1 MPQAAREIKV
11 EGEWNLNNLTVSGLQ
26 AWKKV
31 LELTRPVNE
40 SRELWLKLGHNEF
53 IVGNFT
59 PDGHFPIW
67 STRLT
72 DSTDSRSR
80 IRTKQHPDCW
90 EFVSNWAKNHDGGVF
105 FIPTQPIGYPLKSAI
120 AVSDDIAAELD
131 EGTPI
136 AQLRIIKEFVTIS
149 GLEPAYIIHSGS
161 KSYHP
166 HWKATEHLPIEQTIY
181 LRQLVCIALN
191 SDSAIA
197 NPHQPMRMAGFFR
210 REKSREQTLEYWSE
224 SRYSYEELIEGI
236 KTYFAAKNIPFPEPI
251 SDARWRIYKRARREG
266 NLDLSILT
274 KPESELYPKPDY
286 KYSTPVS
293 TTYRLLQF
301 VRETGK
307 GEREK
312 ERKNNLYP
320 FPFNLYPSL
329 HQDLLEGC
337 KSSYTGSIPLH
348 LALSK
353 GNQFF
358 LKGVES
364 ERNTIGFAVAS
375 DLIGCDERLRR
386 DGYSVEG
393 DPYELF
399 INYCHACA
407 PGGDWNPSEW
417 SDVWRSARSRNP
429 EPARGDLTKFIH
441 WYRWE
446 HDSEYREAAIAEW
459 KKNKS
464 VARKISQEEYE
475 QKFAL
480 PRVIK
485 LLGQKI
491 KSLKN
496 KRFKAYGFSKS
507 QLEKQAEIKCQPKYY
522 KQHER
527 LDIWS
532 KNPRKFIAD
541 SSATGT
547 GKSFDS
553 GRAKPVDFNALKIIY
568 ITNDPRNATTETLKQ
583 GWAVSEGRHDGLV
596 QDQHGKIRRAKGD
609 KDEKIIAPG
618 NCMRTETIA
627 ALSRKNIDG
636 YNSSEL
642 ICGGCPQY
650 GLCKS
655 GVRYK
660 NVPTGYLGD
669 RKSALANERIRIH
682 PSSLPS
688 PETFDYSEVV
698 LLWDEW
704 STILSN
710 TKQIK
715 VWQSD
720 LKEIM
725 VHLVSVAPELIPQLS
740 PLFTE
745 LGQIFSEK
753 APTRFGWSHEAL
765 TERLKPVLPE
775 DLDWDGLAQATEPN
789 LDALNPTKE
798 YGCDIQDMPKA
809 VKKFMTDPDHQ
820 TAGRIEA
827 ETLKQ
832 WIKPFLNIL
841 AGGTGYLSKSGG
853 LLTITV
859 PDTRLAEIAHAAQQN
874 IFLDATGHLLDLA
887 ALLDVRLG
895 EIEHIAASPNN
906 KGAQVKYVQ
915 VAGLGRLG
923 QQRGNHQKRQTAA
936 ITKALQEK
944 HNSIRKIA
952 LKNYAQ
958 GNDLRWFIESRGA
971 NDAEKETALILEGI
985 PTPNIE
991 ALKAEFTCLHGR
1003 VPQSGTTKVKYKI
1016 DLTNLGL
1023 PNSGSPYLEINES
1036 VDLEFRAF
1044 VRRKVLAAIR
1054 QAIGRLRASRREGEE
1069 LIIYILGDYPL
1080 DFPVELVKAI
1090 DITPEAASKMEQL
1103 EMALREA
1110 IAQLLAEGKKVTQ
1123 SALAQITG
1131 YSQGYISRFKN
1142 LLLSLLES
1150 FNSKSNNSEHPS
1162 ESVEWL
1168 AKEYLPLASFEQL
1181 PEEILDFLQAYGAR
1195 KFLLLFDLLSHRLKR
1210 DLIYWLLAT
1219 QPESVATKLRE
1230 VVS

>member
-1 MPQAAREIKV
+1 MGEPHTVIMPQAAREIKV
-11 EGEWNLNNLTVSGLQ
+11 EGKCDLNPLTVSGLQ
-26 AWKKV
+26 AFQKI

-40 SRELWLKLGHNEF
+40 SSELWLKLGHNEF

-72 DSTDSRSR
+72 DPTDSVSR
-80 IRTKQHPDCW
+80 IRTQQHPDCW
-90 EFVSNWAKNHDGGVF
+90 EYVSNWAKNNDGGVF
-105 FIPTQPIGYPLKSAI
+105 FIPTQPIGYPLKEAI

-166 HWKATEHLPIEQTIY
+166 HWKATEHLPIEQTVY
-181 LRQLVCIALN
+181 VRKLFCIALD
-191 SDSAIA
+191 SDTAIA
-197 NPHQPMRMAGFFR
+197 NPHQPMRMAGFHR
-210 REKSREQTLEYWSE
+210 REKGREQTLEYWSE
-224 SRYSYEELIEGI
+224 SRYSYDQLISGI
-236 KTYFAAKNIPFPEPI
+236 KTYFAVKNIPFPEDI
-251 SDARWRIYKRARREG
+251 SEERWRIYKRGRRDG
-266 NLDLSILT
+266 QIDLSILT

-293 TTYRLLQF
+293 T
-301 VRETGK
+301 
-307 GEREK
+307 
-312 ERKNNLYP
+312 
-320 FPFNLYPSL
+320 
-329 HQDLLEGC
+329 
-337 KSSYTGSIPLH
+337 SYTGSIPLH

-353 GNQFF
+353 ANQEA
-358 LKGVES
+358 LNGVES
-364 ERNTIGFAVAS
+364 DRNTRGFAVAS

-399 INYCHACA
+399 INYCYACA
-407 PGGDWNPSEW
+407 TGGRWNQREW
-417 SDVWRSARSRNP
+417 ESIWRSASRSNP
-429 EPARGDLTKFIH
+429 EPARRDLTNFIH

-446 HDSEYREAAIAEW
+446 HDEDYKQAAIAEW
-459 KKNKS
+459 KAKNKS
-464 VARKISQEEYE
+464 VDREISQEEYE
-475 QKFAL
+475 QKFTL

-485 LLGQKI
+485 LIGQKV

-507 QLEKQAEIKCQPKYY
+507 QLEKQAEIKCQPQSY

-532 KNPRKFIAD
+532 NSPRKFIAD

-553 GRAKPVDFNALKIIY
+553 GRLQPHDFGVSKVLY
-568 ITNDPRNATTETLKQ
+568 VTGDPRNATTATLKQ

-596 QDQHGKIRRAKGD
+596 KDQHGKIRRAKGD
-609 KDEKIIAPG
+609 RDEKIMATG
-618 NCMRTETIA
+618 NCMRTETIS
-627 ALSRKNIDG
+627 ALSKKNIDG

-655 GVRYK
+655 GIRYK
-660 NVPTGYLGD
+660 NVPTGYLGA
-669 RKSALANERIRIH
+669 RKSALKSDRIRIH
-682 PSSLPS
+682 PDSLPS
-688 PETFDYSEVV
+688 PETFDYSEVA
-698 LLWDEW
+698 LIWDEW

-720 LKEIM
+720 IKEIM
-725 VHLVSVAPELIPQLS
+725 VHLVSSAPELIPQLS

-745 LGQIFSEK
+745 LGQIFDEK

-765 TERLKPVLPE
+765 TERLKPVWPE
-775 DLDWDGLAQATEPN
+775 DLDWDALAQATEPN

-809 VKKFMTDPDHQ
+809 VKKLMTDPDHQ

-827 ETLKQ
+827 ETIKQ
-832 WIKPFLNIL
+832 WILPFLEVL
-841 AGGTGYLSKSGG
+841 SGGTGYLSKSGG

-859 PDTRLAEIAHAAQQN
+859 PDSRLTEIAHAGQQN
-874 IFLDATGHLLDLA
+874 IFLDATGDLLELA
-887 ALLDVRLG
+887 ALLDVRVG
-895 EIEHIAASPNN
+895 EIEHIAASPSN

-936 ITKALQEK
+936 ITQALQEK
-944 HNSIRKIA
+944 HPGIRKIA
-952 LKNYAQ
+952 FKSFAQ
-958 GNDLRWFIESRGA
+958 GGDLRWFIESRGA

-1044 VRRKVLAAIR
+1044 VRRKTLAAIR

-1080 DFPVELVKAI
+1080 DFPVELVKAV
-1090 DITPEAASKMEQL
+1090 DITLEAASKMEQL
-1103 EMALREA
+1103 EMALRDA

-1142 LLLSLLES
+1142 LLLLLLKDS
-1150 FNSKSNNSEHPS
+1150 SSKSNNSDSPS
-1162 ESVEWL
+1162 EEVSWL
-1168 AKEYLPLASFEQL
+1168 AKEYFPDLKKEQL
-1181 PEEILDFLQAYGAR
+1181 PEEIFNFLQAYGAR

-1230 VVS
+1230 VVN

>member
-1 MPQAAREIKV
+1 MPQEAREIKV
-11 EGEWNLNNLTVSGLQ
+11 EGEWNLNNLTGSGLQ
-26 AWKKV
+26 AFQKI
-31 LELTRPVNE
+31 LELTRPVDE

-67 STRLT
+67 ETTGSGHN
-72 DSTDSRSR
+72 R

-90 EFVSNWAKNHDGGVF
+90 EFVSNWAKNHDGGVS
-105 FIPTQPIGYPLKSAI
+105 FIPTQPIGYPLKDAI

-131 EGTPI
+131 EGTAEEQWQKI
-136 AQLRIIKEFVTIS
+136 AEFFEIS

-166 HWKATEHLPIEQTIY
+166 HWKATEHLPIEKTVY
-181 LRQLVCIALN
+181 LRKLFCIVLD
-191 SDSAIA
+191 SDTAIA

-210 REKSREQTLEYWSE
+210 SEKGREQTLEYWSE
-224 SRYSYEELIEGI
+224 SRYSYEEFISGI
-236 KTYFAAKNIPFPEPI
+236 KNYFAVKGIPFPETI
-251 SDARWRIYKRARREG
+251 SEERWRIYKRGRRDG
-266 NLDLSILT
+266 QIDLSILSL
-274 KPESELYPKPDY
+274 PESELYPQPVY
-286 KYSTPVS
+286 SSTPILS
-293 TTYRLLQF
+293 T
-301 VRETGK
+301 
-307 GEREK
+307 
-312 ERKNNLYP
+312 
-320 FPFNLYPSL
+320 
-329 HQDLLEGC
+329 
-337 KSSYTGSIPLH
+337 SYTGSIPLH

-353 GNQFF
+353 ANQEA
-358 LKGVES
+358 LRGVES
-364 ERNTIGFAVAS
+364 DRNTIGIALAK
-375 DLIGCDERLRR
+375 DLIGCYNWLISN
-386 DGYSVEG
+386 GYSVEG

-399 INYCHACA
+399 INYCYACA
-407 PGGDWNPSEW
+407 TGGRWNQREW
-417 SDVWRSARSRNP
+417 ESIWRSASRSNP
-429 EPARGDLTKFIH
+429 EPARRDLTKFVH
-441 WYRWE
+441 WYLWSNDE
-446 HDSEYREAAIAEW
+446 DYKQAAIAQW
-459 KKNKS
+459 KAKNKS
-464 VARKISQEEYE
+464 VDQEISQEEYE
-475 QKFAL
+475 QKFTL
-480 PRVIK
+480 PRIIK
-485 LLGQKI
+485 LLGKGI

-507 QLEKQAEIKCQPKYY
+507 QLEKQAEIKCQPQSY

-527 LDIWS
+527 LDVWA
-532 KNPRKFIAD
+532 KTTQKFIAD

-553 GRAKPVDFNALKIIY
+553 GRVKPHDFGVSKILY
-568 ITNDPRNATTETLKQ
+568 VTGDPRNATTATLKQ
-583 GWAVSEGRHDGLV
+583 GWAVCSGRHDGLV
-596 QDQHGKIRRAKGD
+596 KDQHGKIRRATGEPN
-609 KDEKIIAPG
+609 EKIVAPG

-627 ALSRKNIDG
+627 ALSKKNIDG

-655 GVRYK
+655 GIRYK

-669 RKSALANERIRIH
+669 RKSALANERIIIH

-704 STILSN
+704 STILNN

-745 LGQIFSEK
+745 LGQIFDEK

-765 TERLKPVLPE
+765 TQRLKPVLPQ
-775 DLDWDGLAQATEPN
+775 DLDDSAIAQATEPN

-809 VKKFMTDPDHQ
+809 VKKLMTDPDHQ

-827 ETLKQ
+827 ETIKQ
-832 WIKPFLNIL
+832 WILPLL
-841 AGGTGYLSKSGG
+841 EVLSGETGYLSKSGG

-859 PDTRLAEIAHAAQQN
+859 PDTRLTDIVHAGQQN

-887 ALLDVRLG
+887 ALLDVRVG
-895 EIEHIAASPNN
+895 EIEHIAASPRN

-936 ITKALQEK
+936 ITQALQEK
-944 HNSIRKIA
+944 HPGIRKIA
-952 LKNYAQ
+952 FKRFAE
-958 GNDLRWFIESRGA
+958 GKDLRWFIESRGA

-1003 VPQSGTTKVKYKI
+1003 VPESGTEKVKYKI

-1044 VRRKVLAAIR
+1044 VRRKTLAAIR
-1054 QAIGRLRASRREGEE
+1054 QAIGRLRASRRAGEE

-1080 DFPVELVKAI
+1080 DFPVELVKAR

-1103 EMALREA
+1103 EMALRDA

-1142 LLLSLLES
+1142 LLLLLLQS
-1150 FNSKSNNSEHPS
+1150 FNSKSNNSEPPS
-1162 ESVEWL
+1162 EEVEWL
-1168 AKEYLPLASFEQL
+1168 AKEYFPDLKKEQL
-1181 PEEILDFLQAYGAR
+1181 PEEILNFYSGYGGPLR
-1195 KFLLLFDLLSHRLKR
+1195 GSLRDRDFLLLFDLLSHRLKR